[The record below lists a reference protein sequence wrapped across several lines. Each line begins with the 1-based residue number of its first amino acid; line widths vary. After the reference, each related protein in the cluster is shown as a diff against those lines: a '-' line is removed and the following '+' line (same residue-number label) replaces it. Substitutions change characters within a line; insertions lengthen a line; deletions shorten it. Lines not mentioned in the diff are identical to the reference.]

1 MGKVGT
7 EETLQK
13 ILNVTSAIAK
23 NTADI
28 TSMSDVKAIVR
39 AGMAKELFDIGD
51 QIVVTWNDGSHDYE
65 CPFDVVAFH
74 DVVRKS
80 DGATVPGLWL
90 QAHWLIPGVQF
101 DGNEA
106 FWHCDEALAAGTYN
120 ITMGNSWGSNVVS
133 GKVYQFTLT
142 QEVPAGGQLLFGLAS
157 STTVGLPDQ
166 APANWRVWSFASQTA
181 TEPIEKV
188 TLTEGSSGTALGT
201 LSSSTKY
208 ADTGVN
214 NMQRASYGYN
224 RWSQS
229 GLRQYLNSDAAA
241 GAWWTPQNVFDRP
254 PSELTTKQGFMAGLP
269 ADFLDAVEEVKVTTA
284 LNTTSDSEIG
294 TTEDTWDKFFI
305 ASLEQEYC
313 VPQLN
318 GAEGAYWPYWK
329 ERLGIN
335 SPQASGTA
343 AALTE
348 HIRYSIENHT
358 SPQGARLRSAY
369 RGHAYSTWTVTST
382 GAVGN
387 GYSAAYSGRF
397 APACVIC

>member
-1 MGKVGT
+1 MNKVGT

-23 NTADI
+23 NTTDI
-28 TSMSDVKAIVR
+28 TKMSDIKAIVR

-65 CPFDVVAFH
+65 CPFDVVSF
-74 DVVRKS
+74 DNVVRKS
-80 DGATVPGLWL
+80 DGETVPGLWL

-106 FWHCDEALAAGTYN
+106 FWHCEEALAAGTYN

-142 QEVPAGGQLLFGLAS
+142 QEVPAGGQLLFGTAS
-157 STTVGLPDQ
+157 STTGGLPDQ

-254 PSELTTKQGFMAGLP
+254 PSELTSKQGFMAGLP
-269 ADFLDAVEEVKVTTA
+269 ADFVDAVEEIKVTTA
-284 LNTTSDSEIG
+284 LNTVSDSQIG

-313 VPQLN
+313 VPQLA

-335 SPQASGTA
+335 NPQAWYADG
-343 AALTE
+343 ALTE
-348 HIRYSIENHT
+348 HIRYSIDNHT
-358 SPQGARLRSAY
+358 SAQYARLRSAS
-369 RGHAYSTWTVTST
+369 RGYAYSTWYVVST
-382 GAVGN
+382 GNVHNNPPAT
-387 GYSAAYSGRF
+387 SALRF

>member
-1 MGKVGT
+1 M
-7 EETLQK
+7 
-13 ILNVTSAIAK
+13 
-23 NTADI
+23 
-28 TSMSDVKAIVR
+28 
-39 AGMAKELFDIGD
+39 
-51 QIVVTWNDGSHDYE
+51 
-65 CPFDVVAFH
+65 
-74 DVVRKS
+74 
-80 DGATVPGLWL
+80 
-90 QAHWLIPGVQF
+90 
-101 DGNEA
+101 
-106 FWHCDEALAAGTYN
+106 
-120 ITMGNSWGSNVVS
+120 
-133 GKVYQFTLT
+133 
-142 QEVPAGGQLLFGLAS
+142 
-157 STTVGLPDQ
+157 
-166 APANWRVWSFASQTA
+166 VWSYASQTA

-229 GLRQYLNSDAAA
+229 GLRQYLNSDAAT

-254 PSELTTKQGFMAGLP
+254 PSELTSKPGFMAGLP

-284 LNTTSDSEIG
+284 LNTVSDSQIG

-313 VPQLN
+313 VPQLA

-329 ERLGIN
+329 ERLGIDN
-335 SPQASGTA
+335 PQAWYADGT
-343 AALTE
+343 LTE

-358 SPQGARLRSAY
+358 SPQYARLRSAY
-369 RGHAYSTWTVTST
+369 RGGAYGTWSV
-382 GAVGN
+382 
-387 GYSAAYSGRF
+387 YSAGYVASNYATNSLRF